1 VSAWDEL
8 MAATYPGRVVETAGD
23 EWLVLSRSYRE
34 DRDSLS
40 RLDRITLEVEL
51 VRSGS
56 PTDPRRPP
64 DPPRPTNPEEARNGG

>member
-34 DRDSLS
+34 DRDGPS

-56 PTDPRRPP
+56 PADPRRPP
-64 DPPRPTNPEEARNGG
+64 PDAPRPTPREDT